1 MKLDSKIFDPIR
13 VKPDEDR
20 LTRDVHPRCEWRGC
34 ERAGLHRAPK
44 GRGREGE
51 YHRFCLEHVRDYNRG
66 YNYFEGMSDEAVVA
80 YQKSAVTGH
89 RPTWRWSVNTWAH
102 EQHRDH
108 GEVCTDGFADPF
120 ALFGEDGTAAARRRP
135 IRNAERRALA
145 TLGLDETAEAAEIKS
160 RYKRLVKRHHP
171 DANGGRGGSEQKLRD
186 IIQAYTYLRS
196 TGLC

>member
-20 LTRDVHPRCEWRGC
+20 LLRDLHPRCEWRGC
-34 ERAGLHRAPK
+34 ERAGVHRAPK

-89 RPTWRWSVNTWAH
+89 RPTWRWSVNAWAR
-102 EQHRDH
+102 EQRR
-108 GEVCTDGFADPF
+108 GPAEAWTDGFADPF
-120 ALFGEDGTAAARRRP
+120 ALFDENGAATAARRP
-135 IRNAERRALA
+135 VRNAERRALA

-160 RYKRLVKRHHP
+160 RYKTLVKRHHP
-171 DANGGRGGSEQKLRD
+171 DANGGRGGSERKLRD